1 MGLDPSI
8 CSSSTLTHFP
18 EVKWNEQT
26 ALHPQHSTDPPPT
39 YRMGTAVQFHILKY
53 SSKQELV
60 DINPYPKI
68 WEFPLLK
75 F

>member
-1 MGLDPSI
+1 MNV
-8 CSSSTLTHFP
+8 H
-18 EVKWNEQT
+18 
-26 ALHPQHSTDPPPT
+26 AHSELKLSEYMHSYVHIIFFRGPDPPPT